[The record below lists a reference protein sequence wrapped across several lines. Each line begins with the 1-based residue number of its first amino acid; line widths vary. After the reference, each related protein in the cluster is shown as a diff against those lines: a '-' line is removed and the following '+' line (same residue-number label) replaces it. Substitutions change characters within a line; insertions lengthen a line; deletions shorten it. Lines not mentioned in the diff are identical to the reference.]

1 MDTFGLLEI
10 ARNEDVP
17 RKYLADVQNP
27 LTKCN
32 DAEFLERFRFTKNAV
47 LELYQVAAIH

>member
-27 LTKCN
+27 FTKYN
-32 DAEFLERFRFTKNAV
+32 DAEFLERFRLTKNAV
-47 LELYQVAAIH
+47 LELY